1 MKDTLLNEQND
12 LYSIAES
19 TANRFNLMVMTL
31 IAFLAMVCLGL
42 NELKVFSIPRITM
55 MVTMTIAFVIFIT
68 PAVIYVVNDGI
79 LKRKS
84 VLSSYVYKV
93 IIVAFTYFGVAAIGV
108 ALSFHA
114 MLLLAI
120 PPLMGAQYRYNRRMT
135 IFIFVAAVILVPVTV
150 YGSLYLGLPDRNFLK
165 ETITYEEA
173 LDLAS
178 RAKAITSKRLL
189 SIFLHYVL
197 PRLLALLSIN
207 VLALGISK
215 RNARMLEK
223 QKALQEVA
231 QAEMKQKN
239 EMQNHVI
246 EDLAGLIETRD
257 VGTGEHVIR
266 TKKYVG
272 LIARELQKHP
282 EYQGVLT
289 DDAIEEIEN
298 AAPLHDIGKIAIPD
312 SILLKPGR
320 FTPDEFEV
328 MKKHSVKGG
337 EMVDSIFVNLGD
349 KPFLDKAYDIAVSHH
364 EKWDG
369 SGYPKGLKGEEIPL
383 AARIMAIAD
392 VYDAL
397 VSKRVYKD
405 SMAPK
410 DAFGIIVRDAG
421 THFDP
426 HIVDL
431 IKGLEDKFIEIA
443 MTPIESSLA
452 ERRD

>member
-1 MKDTLLNEQND
+1 M
-12 LYSIAES
+12 
-19 TANRFNLMVMTL
+19 
-31 IAFLAMVCLGL
+31 
-42 NELKVFSIPRITM
+42 
-55 MVTMTIAFVIFIT
+55 
-68 PAVIYVVNDGI
+68 
-79 LKRKS
+79 
-84 VLSSYVYKV
+84 
-93 IIVAFTYFGVAAIGV
+93 
-108 ALSFHA
+108 
-114 MLLLAI
+114 
-120 PPLMGAQYRYNRRMT
+120 
-135 IFIFVAAVILVPVTV
+135 
-150 YGSLYLGLPDRNFLK
+150 
-165 ETITYEEA
+165 
-173 LDLAS
+173 
-178 RAKAITSKRLL
+178 
-189 SIFLHYVL
+189 
-197 PRLLALLSIN
+197 
-207 VLALGISK
+207 
-215 RNARMLEK
+215 
-223 QKALQEVA
+223 
-231 QAEMKQKN
+231 
-239 EMQNHVI
+239 
-246 EDLAGLIETRD
+246 
-257 VGTGEHVIR
+257 
-266 TKKYVG
+266 
-272 LIARELQKHP
+272 
-282 EYQGVLT
+282 